1 MLSKRLSI
9 QGSETPTSKP
19 HKPLVVGIDL
29 GTTYSA
35 VAYVDDRGQPHTI
48 INSEGDLTT
57 PSAALIENQE
67 VTIGKLALKAQITLP
82 GNVATFAK
90 RDIGK
95 PTLSHPVDGR
105 SVAPE
110 VIESLILGRLKRDAE
125 TKLGRPITQAVI
137 TVPAYFN
144 EPKRRSTIRAAELAG
159 LDVLSIINEPTAAAI
174 AYGIEKHSEILGPQ
188 TVLIYDLGGGT
199 FDVSMVKV
207 DHSNITVVATDG
219 NAMLGGI
226 DWDRCLVKWL
236 DDQFAQKCK
245 FRPSEVETGAAW
257 LMQEATELKH
267 ALTSR
272 TEVKIRLTFQSSTLI
287 TTITRSVFEDL
298 TAHLL
303 DRTRFTVRKL
313 MKDSATRWEQIDQ
326 VILVGGSTRLP
337 QVAEMITA
345 LSGMEPNRSI
355 SADEAIA
362 HGAAIYASTIQS
374 RAAAKKTGEPDSGR
388 LVISDVN
395 AHNLGVLGID
405 LETRLSCNYVMIQRN
420 TPIPVKQTTRF
431 QTLRDDQRSVA
442 VEIVEGGDSRGR
454 YGTHIG
460 KCVLG
465 HLPAQ
470 LPAGTP
476 VDVTF
481 RYDRDGLMQVE
492 AKLPAT
498 GQQASIQIERHSTNV
513 PSETVDPFDPE
524 WSIL

>member
-1 MLSKRLSI
+1 MSK
-9 QGSETPTSKP
+9 SKSKQAP
-19 HKPLVVGIDL
+19 SVVGIDL

-35 VAYVDDRGQPHTI
+35 VAYVDDRGEPHTI

-57 PSAALIENQE
+57 PSAALIESGE
-67 VTIGKLALKAQITLP
+67 VTIGKQALKAQITLP
-82 GNVATFAK
+82 ENVATFAK

-95 PTLSHPVDGR
+95 RVLSKPVDGR
-105 SVAPE
+105 KMAPE
-110 VIESLILGRLKRDAE
+110 VIESLILGRLKHDAE
-125 TKLGRPITQAVI
+125 AKLGGPITHAVI

-144 EPKRRSTIRAAELAG
+144 EPKRRSTIRAAKLAG
-159 LDVLSIINEPTAAAI
+159 LEVLGIVNEPTSAAI
-174 AYGIEKHSEILGPQ
+174 AYGLEKHSEILGPQ

-207 DHSNITVVATDG
+207 DHSDIKVVATDG

-226 DWDRCLVKWL
+226 DWDRCLVKWI
-236 DDQFAQKCK
+236 DDQFAKKCK
-245 FRPSEVETGAAW
+245 FRPSATKTGEAW

-272 TEVKIRLTFQSSTLI
+272 TEIKVRLTFESATLQTAI
-287 TTITRSVFEDL
+287 SRNVFEDL

-303 DRTRFTVRKL
+303 DRTRFTVCKL
-313 MKDSATRWEQIDQ
+313 MKESGTEWEQIDQ

-337 QVAEMITA
+337 QVSEMITA
-345 LSGMEPNRSI
+345 LSGMEPNLTI

-362 HGAAIYASTIQS
+362 HGAAIYAQTIQET
-374 RAAAKKTGEPDSGR
+374 AKAKRKGELAGR
-388 LVISDVN
+388 GLVISDVN

-405 LETRLSCNYVMIQRN
+405 ITTELKSNHVMIPRN
-420 TPIPVKQTTRF
+420 TPIPAKQTTRF
-431 QTLRDDQRSVA
+431 KTIRDNQRSVA
-442 VEIVEGGDSRGR
+442 VDVVEGGDARGR

-465 HLPAQ
+465 ELPNH

-481 RYDRDGLMQVE
+481 HYDRDGLMRVQ
-492 AKLPAT
+492 AILPAT
-498 GQQASIQIERHSTNV
+498 GQTAAIEIKRNQASV
-513 PSETVDPFDPE
+513 PSETIAEIDPE
-524 WSIL
+524 WSIPS

>member
-1 MLSKRLSI
+1 MSK
-9 QGSETPTSKP
+9 KP
-19 HKPLVVGIDL
+19 SAVGIDL

-35 VAYVDDRGQPHTI
+35 VAYVDDRGEPHTI
-48 INSEGDLTT
+48 VNSEGDLTT
-57 PSAALIENQE
+57 PSAALIEKDE

-95 PTLSHPVDGR
+95 PAISATVDGR
-105 SVAPE
+105 SIAPE
-110 VIESLILGRLKRDAE
+110 VVESMILARLKRDAE
-125 TKLGRPITQAVI
+125 TRLGHPITHAVI

-144 EPKRRSTIRAAELAG
+144 EPKRRSTIRAAKLAG
-159 LDVLSIINEPTAAAI
+159 LEALAIINEPTAAAI

-207 DHSNITVVATDG
+207 DHAQITVVATDG

-236 DDQFAQKCK
+236 DDQFAKKCK
-245 FRPSEVETGAAW
+245 FRPSEVESGDAW
-257 LMQEATELKH
+257 LMQEAVELKH
-267 ALTSR
+267 ALTAR
-272 TEVKIRLTFQSSTLI
+272 TDVKVRLTFQSATLI
-287 TTITRSVFEDL
+287 TAITRSQFDDL

-313 MKDSATRWEQIDQ
+313 MKESGTAWEDIDQ

-337 QVAEMITA
+337 QVIEMITT
-345 LSGMEPNRSI
+345 LSGMEPNLSV

-362 HGAAIYASTIQS
+362 HGAAIYAANIQS
-374 RAAAKKTGEPDSGR
+374 RQSKQTQVSGEEGR
-388 LVISDVN
+388 LVISDVI

-405 LETRLSCNYVMIQRN
+405 LQTELRCNYIMIHRN
-420 TPIPVKQTTRF
+420 TTIPVKRTTRF
-431 QTLRDDQRSVA
+431 QTIRDNQRSVA
-442 VEIVEGGDSRGR
+442 VEVVEGGDSRGR

-465 HLPAQ
+465 DLPAH

-481 RYDRDGLMQVE
+481 RYDRDGLMRVE
-492 AKLPAT
+492 ATLPAT
-498 GQQASIQIERHSTNV
+498 GQKAAIRIERHQTIV
-513 PSETVDPFDPE
+513 PSETIGDLDPE
-524 WSIL
+524 WLIQ

>member
-1 MLSKRLSI
+1 MRSNRLSKS
-9 QGSETPTSKP
+9 TPKKP
-19 HKPLVVGIDL
+19 QAVGIDL

-35 VAYVDDRGQPHTI
+35 IAYVDDRDEPHTI

-57 PSAALIENQE
+57 PSAALIEDDE
-67 VTIGKLALKAQITLP
+67 VTIGKLALKAQVTLP
-82 GNVATFAK
+82 DNVATFAK
-90 RDIGK
+90 REIGK
-95 PTLSHPVDGR
+95 PVMEHPINGR
-105 SVAPE
+105 KVAPE

-125 TKLGRPITQAVI
+125 TKLGHPITQAVI

-144 EPKRRSTIRAAELAG
+144 EPKRRSTIQAAKLAG
-159 LDVLSIINEPTAAAI
+159 IETLAIINEPTAAAI

-199 FDVSMVKV
+199 FDVSMVTV
-207 DHSNITVVATDG
+207 DHSDIKVVATDG
-219 NAMLGGI
+219 NAKLGGI
-226 DWDRCLVKWL
+226 DWDRCLMKWI
-236 DDQFAQKCK
+236 DDQFAKKCK
-245 FRPSEVETGAAW
+245 FRPSETAAGEAW

-272 TEVKIRLTFQSSTLI
+272 MEVKVRLTYQTHTLN
-287 TTITRSVFEDL
+287 TSITRATFEDL

-313 MKDSATRWEQIDQ
+313 IKEARSDWDNIDQ

-337 QVAEMITA
+337 QVVKMITE
-345 LSGMEPNRSI
+345 LSGMEPNLSI

-362 HGAAIYASTIQS
+362 HGAAIYANTIQS
-374 RAAAKKTGEPDSGR
+374 RKRPQKTGEPAGR
-388 LVISDVN
+388 KLVISDVN

-405 LETRLSCNYVMIQRN
+405 IETELRCNYVMIHRN
-420 TPIPVKQTTRF
+420 TPIPVKKTTRF
-431 QTLRDDQRSVA
+431 QTIRDNQQNVA
-442 VEIVEGGDSRGR
+442 VQVVEGGDSRGR

-465 HLPAQ
+465 KLPPH

-481 RYDRDGLMQVE
+481 RYDSDGLIRVE
-492 AKLPAT
+492 AKLPKT
-498 GQQASIQIERHSTNV
+498 GQKAEIKIERNKTNV
-513 PSETVDPFDPE
+513 PSEMIDDLDPE
-524 WSIL
+524 WTIL

>member
-1 MLSKRLSI
+1 MSKAKF
-9 QGSETPTSKP
+9 TKP
-19 HKPLVVGIDL
+19 PAVGIDL

-35 VAYVDDRGQPHTI
+35 VAYVDDRGEPQTI

-57 PSAALIENQE
+57 PSATLIENEE
-67 VTIGKLALKAQITLP
+67 VTVGKQALKAQITLP
-82 GNVATFAK
+82 GNVVTFAK
-90 RDIGK
+90 REMGK
-95 PTLSHPVDGR
+95 PTLGKPIDGR
-105 SVAPE
+105 NVSPE
-110 VIESLILGRLKRDAE
+110 FVESMILGRLKRDAE
-125 TKLGRPITQAVI
+125 TKLGCPITKAVI

-144 EPKRRSTIRAAELAG
+144 EPKRRATIRAAKLAG
-159 LDVLSIINEPTAAAI
+159 LETLAIVNEPTAAAI

-188 TVLIYDLGGGT
+188 TVLVYDLGGGT

-207 DHSNITVVATDG
+207 DHSNIKVVATDG

-226 DWDRCLVKWL
+226 DWDRCLTKWI
-236 DDQFAQKCK
+236 DDQFAKKCR
-245 FRPSEVETGAAW
+245 FRPSESETGEAW
-257 LMQEATELKH
+257 LMQEAMDLKH

-272 TEVKIRLTFQSSTLI
+272 KEVKVRLTFQTSTLS
-287 TTITRSVFEDL
+287 TTIDRQTFEDL

-313 MKDSATRWEQIDQ
+313 MKETGAKWDEIDQ

-337 QVAEMITA
+337 QVATMITD
-345 LSGMEPNRSI
+345 LSGMEPNLSI

-362 HGAAIYASTIQS
+362 HGAAIYAATIGERQKSQS
-374 RAAAKKTGEPDSGR
+374 KSEPKAET

-405 LETRLSCNYVMIQRN
+405 IETELRCNYVMIPRN
-420 TPIPVKQTTRF
+420 TPIPAKRTTRF
-431 QTLRDDQRSVA
+431 QTIRDNQHSVA
-442 VEIVEGGDSRGR
+442 VEVVEGGDSRGR

-460 KCVLG
+460 RCVLSK
-465 HLPAQ
+465 LPDG

-481 RYDRDGLMQVE
+481 RYDRDGLMRVQ

-498 GQQASIQIERHSTNV
+498 GQKATIAIERNQAHV
-513 PSETVDPFDPE
+513 PSENVDDFDPE
-524 WSIL
+524 WTIL